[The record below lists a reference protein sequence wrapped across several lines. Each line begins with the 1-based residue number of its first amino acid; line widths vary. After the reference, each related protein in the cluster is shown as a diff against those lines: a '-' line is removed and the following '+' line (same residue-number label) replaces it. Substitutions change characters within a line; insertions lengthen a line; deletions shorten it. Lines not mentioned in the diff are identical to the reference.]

1 MLTQFGPSTW
11 VALSLGSALAVFL
24 FVPVAAYRYRKVGRL
39 RLIDLL
45 ALLSA
50 AIYFVALWSYTLIPL
65 PENNHFRCVAPQ
77 LYPLSF
83 IADIGA
89 DPNTLLHNRALLQ
102 AAFNVVFFVPLGVFL
117 RVLARWSVVATTV
130 AGLVF
135 SLAIE
140 STQGTGVW
148 WLYPCAYRVF
158 DVDDLLLNTVGAALG
173 ALVAIPL
180 VRRLAR
186 GRPVPRVTAVTL
198 GRRLVGVGAD
208 LILSYVLGVLL
219 VIVWQGFAVVV
230 LELPIDDLP
239 ERLELV
245 LQFFVP
251 ALVQLVWVVFRG
263 HTLGE
268 AAVGLVT
275 AAPPGP
281 VLWRRIVKYALGV
294 GGFLFLSADLHL
306 FGVVLAVFAVV
317 SLVAAIWTRDHRGLA
332 QVVSGLQLRVAVPA
346 GGGSE
351 GAAGGPPP
359 A

>member
-1 MLTQFGPSTW
+1 MLRQFGPSTW
-11 VALSLGSALAVFL
+11 VALLLGSALALFL

-50 AIYFVALWSYTLIPL
+50 AIYFVALWSYTLIPV
-65 PENNHFRCVAPQ
+65 PENDHFRCVATQ
-77 LYPLSF
+77 LRPFSF
-83 IADIGA
+83 IADIAA
-89 DPNTLLHNRALLQ
+89 DPNTFLHNRALLQ
-102 AAFNVVFFVPLGVFL
+102 TAFNVVLFVPLGIFL
-117 RVLARWSVVATTV
+117 RVLARWGVVATTV

-158 DVDDLLLNTVGAALG
+158 DVDDLLLNTLGAGLG

-186 GRPVPRVTAVTL
+186 GRPVPRVTEITL

-208 LILSYVLGVLL
+208 LILSYTLGVLL
-219 VIVWQGFAVVV
+219 VIVWRGFAVIV
-230 LELPIDDLP
+230 LELPIEDLP

-251 ALVQLVWVVFRG
+251 ALAQLVWVLFRG

-268 AAVGLVT
+268 AAVGLETV
-275 AAPPGP
+275 APPGS
-281 VLWRRIVKYALGV
+281 VLWRRIVKYVFGV
-294 GGFLFLSADLHL
+294 GGFLILSADLHL
-306 FGVVLAVFAVV
+306 FGAALAGFAVL
-317 SLVAAIWTRDHRGLA
+317 SLAATLWTRNHRGLS
-332 QVVSGLQLRVAVPA
+332 QVVSGLELRVTVPSGRA
-346 GGGSE
+346 FERGVGE
-351 GAAGGPPP
+351 PPP